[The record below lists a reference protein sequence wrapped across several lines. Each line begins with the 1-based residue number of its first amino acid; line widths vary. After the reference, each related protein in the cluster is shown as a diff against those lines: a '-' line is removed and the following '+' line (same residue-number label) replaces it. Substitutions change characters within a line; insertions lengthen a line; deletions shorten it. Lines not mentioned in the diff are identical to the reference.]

1 MFDLDFTILFKIAQL
16 LLLHKFPKFFER
28 EKAFLSK
35 FKTQSAYKIEH
46 IGVTYDLS
54 GEDFYTIEIGVAK
67 DLISRIN
74 TVQEILAF
82 FIHKSLLTEDYTY
95 LILSDC
101 IMRVTSESGGGKR
114 KCEFRLIHSL
124 PKEDGESLAEI
135 KIRIYNDNVSE
146 CVRVSKEKA
155 PLEVL
160 IIFEPYLS
168 ELESAAARVGSIL
181 DSYTTERHICLSL

>member
-1 MFDLDFTILFKIAQL
+1 MFNLDFTLLFKIAQL
-16 LLLHKFPKFFER
+16 LLFSKFPKFFEY

-46 IGVTYDLS
+46 RGVTYDLS
-54 GEDFYTIEIGVAK
+54 DEDFYTLEIGVAK

-74 TVQEILAF
+74 TDQDILAF
-82 FIHKSLLTEDYTY
+82 FIHKSLLIEDHSF

-101 IMRVTSESGGGKR
+101 IMRITSESPGK
-114 KCEFRLIHSL
+114 KGECKFKLISSM
-124 PKEDGESLAEI
+124 PKKDGQSLAEFNI
-135 KIRIYNDNVSE
+135 KISNDNLSE
-146 CVRVSKEKA
+146 CIRESKEKA
-155 PLEVL
+155 LLDVL

-168 ELESAAARVGSIL
+168 GLESAVDKVGSIL

>member
-1 MFDLDFTILFKIAQL
+1 MFNLDFILLFNISQL
-16 LLLHKFPKFFER
+16 LLFRKFPKFFER

-54 GEDFYTIEIGVAK
+54 GEDFYTLEIGVAK

-74 TVQEILAF
+74 TVPEVLAF
-82 FIHKSLLTEDYTY
+82 FIHKSLLIEDYTY

-114 KCEFRLIHSL
+114 ECKFGLIHSL
-124 PKEDGESLAEI
+124 SKEDGESLAEF
-135 KIRIYNDNVSE
+135 KIRISNDNPSE
-146 CVRVSKEKA
+146 CIREAKEKA

-168 ELESAAARVGSIL
+168 GLESAAARVGSIL